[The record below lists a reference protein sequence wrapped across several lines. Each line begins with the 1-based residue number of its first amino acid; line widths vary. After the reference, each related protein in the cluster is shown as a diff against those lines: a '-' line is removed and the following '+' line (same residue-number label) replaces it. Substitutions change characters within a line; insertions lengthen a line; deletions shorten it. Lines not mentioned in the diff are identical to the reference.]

1 MMFTAARRAR
11 AQATTTPARRPRPSR
26 RKTRGQSLVEFALIF
41 PLFIILLLSII
52 EFMFLFN
59 AQLSLNYATRDA
71 SLIAA
76 EAGNNANADCQILQQ
91 VDKDL
96 NPADGRDAGHHG
108 PHLQRHG
115 DGRAVE
121 RSQGADLHARRVP
134 RPCGSFSVPYSIVD
148 PSTQA
153 TYPSNV
159 RCSDLDRTGCSP
171 ANTGPGNTGVDIIG
185 VRIDYGYHFV
195 TPLGSAIALVG
206 GGQPLWGGAGMTMS
220 TGNAMR
226 MEPIL

>member
-1 MMFTAARRAR
+1 MIFTAARRAR
-11 AQATTTPARRPRPSR
+11 PQTTTMPARRPLPSR

-91 VDKDL
+91 VDRDL
-96 NPADGRDAGHHG
+96 NPPTDVTQVITVHIFSATETGAQLSTPKEQTYTRDGTHDVRVDHG
-108 PHLQRHG
+108 AVHRIRRHRRPTRPTSAAATLT
-115 DGRAVE
+115 GRA
-121 RSQGADLHARRVP
+121 APRRTRDRATPVSTSS
-134 RPCGSFSVPYSIVD
+134 GS
-148 PSTQA
+148 A
-153 TYPSNV
+153 
-159 RCSDLDRTGCSP
+159 
-171 ANTGPGNTGVDIIG
+171 
-185 VRIDYGYHFV
+185 IDYGYHFV

-206 GGQPLWGGAGMTMS
+206 GGQPLWGGAGMSMS